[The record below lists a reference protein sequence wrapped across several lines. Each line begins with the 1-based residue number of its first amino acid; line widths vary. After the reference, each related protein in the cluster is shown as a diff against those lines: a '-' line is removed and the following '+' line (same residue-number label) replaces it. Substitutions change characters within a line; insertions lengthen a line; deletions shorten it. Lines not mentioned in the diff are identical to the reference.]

1 MIYDYVC
8 NSCGFSK
15 EELVKT
21 PDAAVPC
28 EQCENTAMFRKFPA
42 PSLGRLNTAS
52 GISNALRKRSLAD
65 AKRNSEEYAGHGKR
79 QLNKAIKKVQG

>member
-1 MIYDYVC
+1 
-8 NSCGFSK
+8 
-15 EELVKT
+15 
-21 PDAAVPC
+21 
-28 EQCENTAMFRKFPA
+28 MFRKFPA

-79 QLNKAIKKVQG
+79 QLDKAIKKVQG